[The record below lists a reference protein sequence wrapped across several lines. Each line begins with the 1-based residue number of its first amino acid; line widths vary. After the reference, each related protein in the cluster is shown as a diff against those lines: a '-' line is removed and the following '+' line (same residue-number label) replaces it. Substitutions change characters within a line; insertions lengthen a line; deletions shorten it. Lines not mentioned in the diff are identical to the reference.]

1 MVITVN
7 IIEMKLLSYFIIK
20 YGYKVY
26 RMQAFV
32 WNIYVFN
39 MIWCERLYFKFSID
53 HLMPGLVSPLNELW
67 DYKEQGIKEILCAM
81 KLCIPLLYCLEVVF
95 KYFEFVMLFTAGV
108 STGNLL
114 PYIAI
119 SVLVMLPYIVTSRL
133 WHQVVW

>member
-1 MVITVN
+1 
-7 IIEMKLLSYFIIK
+7 
-20 YGYKVY
+20 
-26 RMQAFV
+26 
-32 WNIYVFN
+32 
-39 MIWCERLYFKFSID
+39 
-53 HLMPGLVSPLNELW
+53 
-67 DYKEQGIKEILCAM
+67 M